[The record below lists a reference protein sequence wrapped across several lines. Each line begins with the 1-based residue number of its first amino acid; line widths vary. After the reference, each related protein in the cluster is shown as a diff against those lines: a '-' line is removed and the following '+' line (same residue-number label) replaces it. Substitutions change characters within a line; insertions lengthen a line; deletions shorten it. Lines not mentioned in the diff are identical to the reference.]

1 MSFSQALSGL
11 NAASSQLDVIGNN
24 IANSQ
29 GVGFKGSRV
38 LFSDIYA
45 GAEAGLG
52 ARIAAVQ
59 QNFQNGALEG
69 TGRNLD
75 LAISGN
81 GFFRFEQ
88 GGQAVYSRNGQLSI
102 NSNGYLENAQGA
114 RLTGYPDGVGTG
126 GDPQQLRVPAGAMP
140 AQATSSLEA
149 ALNLDT
155 GAPISA
161 QPFDPSNS
169 NSYAYANNVT
179 VVDAQGTSHNL
190 TLYFSKT
197 APNNWDVHLGIGGE
211 VAAETGQLVFDDS
224 GQLESAQNLDSFV
237 FNPADQGGPLAE
249 GVAPLDMSLTLDE
262 TTQFGSAF
270 ELSSASQNGFESG
283 SLVSV
288 SFDTE
293 GNLIGNYSNQQTQ
306 VLGTVVL
313 ASFINEEGL
322 EPLGDNIW
330 GETTESGSPLLGL
343 ASTGQFGS
351 VEPSAVETSNV
362 DLAQELVNLII
373 AQRNYQANSQ
383 TIKVRDEVLQ
393 NAVNLR

>member
-52 ARIAAVQ
+52 ARVAAVQ
-59 QNFQNGALEG
+59 QDFQSGALEG

-81 GFFRFEQ
+81 GFFRYET
-88 GGQAVYSRNGQLSI
+88 GGQAVYSRNGQLNIS
-102 NSNGYLENAQGA
+102 SNGFLENAQGA
-114 RLTGYPDGVGTG
+114 RLTGYPGGVGTG
-126 GDPQQLRVPAGAMP
+126 GDPQQLRVPPGALP
-140 AQATSSLEA
+140 AQATSAIEA
-149 ALNLDT
+149 SLNLDT
-155 GAPISA
+155 RAPISEM
-161 QPFDPSNS
+161 PFDPGNS
-169 NSYAYANNVT
+169 SSYAYANNIT
-179 VVDAQGTSHNL
+179 VVDAQGTSHNM
-190 TLYFSKT
+190 TLYFAKT
-197 APNNWDVHLGIGGE
+197 APNSWNVHLGIGGE
-211 VAAETGQLVFDDS
+211 IADEVGQLEFDES
-224 GQLESAQNLDSFV
+224 GQLINTENMDSFV
-237 FNPADQGGPLAE
+237 FGAGDDGPLAE
-249 GVAPLDMSLTLDE
+249 GVAALDMALSLDE
-262 TTQFGSAF
+262 TTQFGSTF
-270 ELSSASQNGFESG
+270 ELSAASQDGYEAG

-288 SFDTE
+288 SFDNE

-313 ASFINEEGL
+313 ASFINDEGL
-322 EPLGDNIW
+322 EPLGDNVW
-330 GETTESGSPLLGL
+330 GETTASGAPLLGL
-343 ASTGQFGS
+343 AGTGQFGT
-351 VEPSAVETSNV
+351 VEPSAIEMSNV

-393 NAVNLR
+393 SAVNLR

>member
-11 NAASSQLDVIGNN
+11 SSASSHLDVIGNN

-52 ARIAAVQ
+52 ARVAAVQ
-59 QNFQNGALEG
+59 QDFQNGALEG

-114 RLTGYPDGVGTG
+114 RLTGYPGGVGTG

-140 AQATSSLEA
+140 AEATTGITA

-161 QPFDPSNS
+161 QPFDPANA
-169 NSYAYANNVT
+169 NSYGYANNVT

-190 TLYFSKT
+190 TLYFAKT
-197 APNNWDVHLGIGGE
+197 APNSWNVHLGIGGD
-211 VAAETGQLVFDDS
+211 VAAEVGQLAFDES
-224 GQLESAQNLDSFV
+224 GQLIDTQNMDSFV
-237 FNPADQGGPLAE
+237 FNPEDQGGPLAE
-249 GVAPLDMSLTLDE
+249 GVAALDISLTLDE

-270 ELSSASQNGFESG
+270 ELSAASQNGFESG

-313 ASFINEEGL
+313 ASFINDEGL
-322 EPLGDNIW
+322 EPLGDNVW

-351 VEPSAVETSNV
+351 VEPSAIETSNV